1 MSNSKLIEL
10 SYYDPSAQ
18 VRLSAYADTLVLDH
32 DQNGSIIRA
41 IRFGGYPEMVRAMAD
56 AIYGG
61 ATIEAA
67 QNDTTRMLQ
76 SSLKSYQRQI
86 THDGIYAVA
95 TLMAADTV
103 QEDDRSGKHEKDEDT
118 NLVDTEQM
126 ELQPRR
132 CYIFCPARDQKRLF
146 EELDHKTAA
155 PLIPEFQDYVLSSL
169 RQRGDL
175 RQLEVISLKERMDA
189 WVLDLKPQDQNVVEV
204 LERGLQSG
212 DIQIPGAVPNMP
224 DGFENVEN
232 VTGYLN
238 TFGVTVADRIR
249 SQFMPLFD
257 PAKEPLSDEVLA
269 INDCIMSR
277 VGYSLY
283 DAQLAVAEAVKRQ
296 LARKRVA
303 LIIAECGSGKTKIG
317 STALGALHGLWADQ
331 KRKDGRKSFGIV
343 MCPSHVTQKWV
354 REIGETLPDT
364 YGMVCARFR
373 ISTVC
378 MRCTRRATKV
388 YLLFFPRSRRGM
400 AICVTPPC
408 VGIDADARFSAQ
420 TATV

>member
-175 RQLEVISLKERMDA
+175 RQLEVISLKERIDA

-204 LERGLQSG
+204 LEQGLQSG

-249 SQFMPLFD
+249 NQFMPLFD

-283 DAQLAVAEAVKRQ
+283 DAQLAVAEAIKRQ

-331 KRKDGRKSFGIV
+331 KRKDGR
-343 MCPSHVTQKWV
+343 
-354 REIGETLPDT
+354 
-364 YGMVCARFR
+364 
-373 ISTVC
+373 
-378 MRCTRRATKV
+378 
-388 YLLFFPRSRRGM
+388 
-400 AICVTPPC
+400 
-408 VGIDADARFSAQ
+408 
-420 TATV
+420 